1 MVGKNDRFIRGRC
14 SIIALFCSLLIVGG
28 LAGKSLGAS
37 QDERVGKLIEGAR
50 SEGKMFLY
58 TTQNIQ
64 GSVTLVKKFEEKYPF
79 IKVEMYRAATV
90 NLLNKILGEARAKK
104 YTPDVMEMPGFQTYV
119 VKKEGLYA
127 NYVSPENRVYPEG
140 FKDPDGKWTAVS
152 SNPYLMGY
160 NTKLLSRKDIP
171 DTYEGFLHP
180 RWKGKKIGFDTKEV
194 EFFAN
199 MLKIMGE
206 EKGMDFFR
214 KLVAQQLNYRAGH
227 TLITDLMI
235 AGEFPVGTVYVAGVE
250 EKKKRGA
257 KVDWVGVSPVI
268 AKFVT
273 IGLAAHAPNPNAG
286 KLFIDFILSKEGQ
299 LVIESCERL
308 PARPDMETDS
318 LKAFKGIKLYPSDTS
333 LAERYTAYNKQ
344 FADVLR

>member
-1 MVGKNDRFIRGRC
+1 MVVKNAGFVEGKC
-14 SIIALFCSLLIVGG
+14 WLVLFCSLLILGG
-28 LAGKSLGAS
+28 LAGQSLGAAE
-37 QDERVGKLIEGAR
+37 DERVSKLIEGAR
-50 SEGKMFLY
+50 SEGKMFFY

-64 GSVTLVKKFEEKYPF
+64 SSTTVVKKFEAKYPF

-90 NLLNKILGEARAKK
+90 NLLNRILGEARARK

-127 NYVSPENRVYPEG
+127 TYVSPESRAYPEG
-140 FKDPDGKWTAVS
+140 FKDPDGKWTGVS

-160 NTKLLSRKDIP
+160 NTKLLTRKDVP

-235 AGEFPVGTVYVAGVE
+235 AGEFPVGTVYVSGVE

-257 KVDWVGVSPVI
+257 KVDWVGVAPVI
-268 AKFVT
+268 AKFITV
-273 IGLAAHAPNPNAG
+273 GLAAHAPNPNAG
-286 KLFIDFILSKEGQ
+286 KLFIDFMLSKEGQ
-299 LVIESCERL
+299 LVLESCERL
-308 PARPDMETDS
+308 PARLDMEADS
-318 LKAFKGIKLYPSDTS
+318 LKAFKEIKIYPSDSS
-333 LAERYTAYNKQ
+333 LAERYAAYSKQ

>member
-1 MVGKNDRFIRGRC
+1 MVGKHHGWLRGKYF
-14 SIIALFCSLLIVGG
+14 LVFFGSLLILGG
-28 LAGKSLGAS
+28 LAGRSPGAAE
-37 QDERVGKLIEGAR
+37 DERVAKLIEGAR
-50 SEGKMFLY
+50 VEGKMFLY

-64 GSVTLVKKFEEKYPF
+64 GSMTVVKKFEEKYPF

-90 NLLNKILGEARAKK
+90 NLLNRILSEARARK

-127 NYVSPENRVYPEG
+127 NYLSPESRAYPEG
-140 FKDPDGKWTAVS
+140 FKDPEGKWTGVS
-152 SNPYLMGY
+152 INPYLMGY
-160 NTKLLSRKDIP
+160 NTKLLTRKDIP
-171 DTYEGFLHP
+171 ATYEGFLQP

-206 EKGMDFFR
+206 EKGLDFFR

-227 TLITDLMI
+227 TLITDLII
-235 AGEFPVGTVYVAGVE
+235 AGEFPVGTVYVSGVE
-250 EKKKRGA
+250 EKRKRGA
-257 KVDWVGVSPVI
+257 KVDWVGVAPVI

-273 IGLAAHAPNPNAG
+273 VGLAAHAPNPNAG
-286 KLFIDFILSKEGQ
+286 KLFVDFILSKEGQ
-299 LVIESCERL
+299 LVLESCERL
-308 PARPDMETDS
+308 PARPDMDTDS
-318 LKAFKGIKLYPSDTS
+318 LRAFKGIKLYPSDTA
-333 LAERYTAYNKQ
+333 LAERYAAYSKQ

>member
-1 MVGKNDRFIRGRC
+1 MEGWGHRFRGGRFAL
-14 SIIALFCSLLIVGG
+14 ITLFCSLLIAGG
-28 LAGKSLGAS
+28 LAGNPLNAAEN
-37 QDERVGKLIEGAR
+37 ERIGKLIEGAR

-64 GSVTLVKKFEEKYPF
+64 SSVTVIKKFEEKYPF

-90 NLLNKILGEARAKK
+90 NLLNRILGEARAKK

-127 NYVSPENRVYPEG
+127 NYLSPENRAYPEG
-140 FKDPDGKWTAVS
+140 FKDPDGKWTGVS
-152 SNPYLMGY
+152 INPYLMGY

-171 DTYEGFLHP
+171 DTYEGFLQP

-199 MLKIMGE
+199 MLNIMGE

-227 TLITDLMI
+227 TLITDLII
-235 AGEFPVGTVYVAGVE
+235 AGEFPVGTVYVSGVE

-257 KVDWVGVSPVI
+257 NVDWVGVAPVI

-273 IGLAAHAPNPNAG
+273 VGLAAHAPNPNAG
-286 KLFIDFILSKEGQ
+286 KLFIDFLLSKEGQ
-299 LVIESCERL
+299 LVLESCERL
-308 PARPDMETDS
+308 PARPDLETDS
-318 LKAFKGIKLYPSDTS
+318 IKAFKGIKLYPSDIS
-333 LAERYTAYNKQ
+333 LAEKYAAYNKQ